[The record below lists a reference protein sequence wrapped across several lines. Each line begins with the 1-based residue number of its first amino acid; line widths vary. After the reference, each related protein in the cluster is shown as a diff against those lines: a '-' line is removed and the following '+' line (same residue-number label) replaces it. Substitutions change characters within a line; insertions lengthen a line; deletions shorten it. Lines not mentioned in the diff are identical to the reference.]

1 MNHDYRVFEIEH
13 QKSGHYGAQEIGFA
27 MNWESGLIACF
38 IEGRWYL
45 LQPTGRY
52 DLSNALQ
59 LMQQFEEDSQIT
71 LHKPNVFAAI
81 NAAQYIEGDRP

>member
-13 QKSGHYGAQEIGFA
+13 Q
-27 MNWESGLIACF
+27 ESGLIACF

-45 LQPTGRY
+45 LQPTGRHT
-52 DLSNALQ
+52 LSNALQ

-71 LHKPNVFAAI
+71 LRNPDVLTAI
-81 NAAQYIEGDRP
+81 NAVQFIEGDRP